1 MSELKSIYIIAIVA
15 ALTVAPASAQD
26 SLIPK
31 EHFKIERPVKLSAD
45 EANEIYDNLIEKM
58 AAGYAQSH
66 NKLAKDYRNWQRENS
81 SPYLSAG
88 HGNRFL
94 NNYSNPKGE
103 GYLKLRR
110 GQKMP
115 VGSILAKDSFTVTE
129 DKEIFPGALFIME
142 KTAPGIN
149 PKTDDWRYVMI
160 MPDGSLL
167 GDSNAAGDE
176 GMQFC
181 HDCHKRAKSRDF
193 LFLIPKVF
201 RTN

>member
-1 MSELKSIYIIAIVA
+1 MSYLKSISIIALVA
-15 ALTVAPASAQD
+15 AFTVAPVSAQD
-26 SLIPK
+26 SLTPK
-31 EHFKIERPVKLSAD
+31 EHFKIERPVKLSPD
-45 EANEIYDNLIEKM
+45 EANKVYDDLIEKM

-66 NKLAKDYRNWQRENS
+66 IVLAKDYRNWQRENS

-110 GQKMP
+110 GEKMP
-115 VGSILAKDSFTVTE
+115 VGAILAKDSFTVTE

-167 GDSNAAGDE
+167 GDSNVADDE
-176 GMQFC
+176 SMKFC
-181 HDCHKRAKSRDF
+181 HDCHQRAKSRDF
-193 LFLIPKVF
+193 LFLIPQAF
-201 RTN
+201 RSN

>member
-1 MSELKSIYIIAIVA
+1 MSYLKLISTIALVA
-15 ALTVAPASAQD
+15 AFSVAPAVAQD

-31 EHFKIERPVKLSAD
+31 EHFKIERPVKLSPD
-45 EANEIYDNLIEKM
+45 EANKVYDDLIQKM
-58 AAGYAQSH
+58 AAGYAQSG
-66 NKLAKDYRNWQRENS
+66 NIVAKDFRNWQRENN

-110 GQKMP
+110 GEKMP
-115 VGSILAKDSFTVTE
+115 VGAIFAKDSFTVTE

-142 KTAPGIN
+142 KTATGIN

-167 GDSNAAGDE
+167 GDSNVTGDE
-176 GMQFC
+176 SMKFC

-193 LFLIPKVF
+193 LFLIPKAF
-201 RTN
+201 RAR